1 MPYEPTFPQPY
12 LKAIDVSL
20 AGGNNFQCVIN
31 PRDVITAYTLTISKA
46 SDGSAVYSV
55 IGEKT
60 SSGTFKKYYKIGSA
74 TKVAISTIPPQDT
87 PLPLQGKANSDDS
100 TLVINVPK
108 NNTLTNG
115 NEYVWNITL
124 TDKSGKTSTSRDYY
138 FSTATTPS
146 VSFTVPQII
155 YGSHLNVVAEYSQ
168 AENLTPAYYRF
179 DLYRGADLVYT
190 TDDIFSTDIEFTFDR
205 LINDRSYTLELIVT
219 LDNGMEVEQSASFDV
234 SYSEVNTLVAP
245 TAVANNHDG
254 YVTIDFSNSAN
265 IKGVIEGNQTGVSY
279 TKAYN
284 AGDDIPDVEN
294 IAQLDE
300 NTSVYWNKSNTDSL
314 ELENA
319 EHLVHIHLHKLFS
332 GKVFEKIDETNPLRN
347 ISVYFKD
354 GQFYYNVGTKEPVY
368 YNTYTDVVTAI
379 AGENSFSAILEDHVS
394 YAQATPSI
402 TLKNHPLI
410 RKGCRIQMQSP
421 GYGCEYR
428 TIVSVDVGE
437 SETVAILDEPFNL
450 FIVQTYEYLM
460 VYDPSYLY
468 TIPETATIGAD
479 DILIDHEPTPED
491 WYYLHVKNSGI
502 EFIKDEN
509 NITIEEVS

>member
-20 AGGNNFQCVIN
+20 DGGNNFQCVIN

-46 SDGSAVYSV
+46 SDGTAVYSV
-55 IGEKT
+55 IGENT

-100 TLVINVPK
+100 TLVVNVPK

-115 NEYVWNITL
+115 SEYVWNITL
-124 TDKSGKTSTSRDYY
+124 TDKNGKTATSRDYY
-138 FSTATTPS
+138 FATAKTPA
-146 VSFTVPQII
+146 VSFSVPQTV
-155 YGSHLNVVAEYSQ
+155 YGARLDIAATYSQ
-168 AENLTPAYYRF
+168 NENLTPAYYRF
-179 DLYRGADLVYT
+179 DLYLGADIVYT
-190 TDDIFSTDIEFTFDR
+190 TDDIFSTDITFTYDR

-219 LDNGMEVEQSASFDV
+219 LDNGMEVKQSADFDV

-254 YVTIDFSNSAN
+254 YVTVDFSNSAN

-284 AGDDIPDVEN
+284 EGDDIPDVEN
-294 IAQLDE
+294 IAQLGE
-300 NTSVYWNKSNTDSL
+300 NTSIYWNKSNTDSL

-319 EHLVHIHLHKLFS
+319 EHLVHIHLHKPFS
-332 GKVFEKIDETNPLRN
+332 GKVFEKIDEFSPLRN
-347 ISVYFKD
+347 ISIYFKD
-354 GQFYYNVGTKEPVY
+354 GQFYYNVGTREPVY
-368 YNTYTDVVTAI
+368 YNTYTDAVTAI
-379 AGENSFSAILEDHVS
+379 AGANAVS
-394 YAQATPSI
+394 LAADEVAYTTSPPTI
-402 TLKNHPLI
+402 TFASNALI
-410 RKGCRIQMQSP
+410 KAGM
-421 GYGCEYR
+421 
-428 TIVSVDVGE
+428 IVQGE
-437 SETVAILDEPFNL
+437 SATDGIQHRVITSVSTSETNIVATLDSAFDGTL
-450 FIVQTYEYLM
+450 FDTNDTWVI
-460 VYDPSYLY
+460 YDPSYLY
-468 TIPETATIGAD
+468 TIPEDATIGAD
-479 DILIDHEPTPED
+479 DILIEHEPTPED
-491 WYYLHVKNSGI
+491 WYYLYIKNSGI